1 MFVLQGRR
9 DPKKSDFSPVVQT
22 SHRLGPGPT
31 HNSRES
37 ASFDLGS
44 MRESKDN
51 KLSNH
56 RLSHVPAVFPYE
68 GLNFLDKICQH
79 LDYSFPMKAVL
90 LSLLSSNSIVTRLD
104 FSLSAST
111 LNDSY
116 QTSRTFFLQEFEAAK
131 KMGSSGPGQNSV
143 DSLDTVHKNTSS
155 ASRV

>member
-37 ASFDLGS
+37 ANFDLGS

-79 LDYSFPMKAVL
+79 LDYSSPMKAVL
-90 LSLLSSNSIVTRLD
+90 LSLLSSNSIVTRFD
-104 FSLSAST
+104 FHSLF
-111 LNDSY
+111 
-116 QTSRTFFLQEFEAAK
+116 QF
-131 KMGSSGPGQNSV
+131 
-143 DSLDTVHKNTSS
+143 
-155 ASRV
+155 

>member
-1 MFVLQGRR
+1 MNAFVTSKNAKTHNPNSTFSPSRNIFRLVQFPLILPLQVLWCSRSSSGDLQAHSPAQERSQFTMFVLQGRR

-68 GLNFLDKICQH
+68 GRAALFAELQQ
-79 LDYSFPMKAVL
+79 YSDQV
-90 LSLLSSNSIVTRLD
+90 
-104 FSLSAST
+104 
-111 LNDSY
+111 
-116 QTSRTFFLQEFEAAK
+116 
-131 KMGSSGPGQNSV
+131 
-143 DSLDTVHKNTSS
+143 
-155 ASRV
+155 

>member
-1 MFVLQGRR
+1 MCVLQGRR

-44 MRESKDN
+44 RRESKDN

-68 GLNFLDKICQH
+68 GRAALFAELQQ
-79 LDYSFPMKAVL
+79 YSDQV
-90 LSLLSSNSIVTRLD
+90 
-104 FSLSAST
+104 
-111 LNDSY
+111 
-116 QTSRTFFLQEFEAAK
+116 
-131 KMGSSGPGQNSV
+131 
-143 DSLDTVHKNTSS
+143 
-155 ASRV
+155 

>member
-1 MFVLQGRR
+1 MFVQQGRR

-31 HNSRES
+31 HNSRE
-37 ASFDLGS
+37 SFDLGS

-79 LDYSFPMKAVL
+79 LDYSSPMKAVL
-90 LSLLSSNSIVTRLD
+90 LSLLSSNNIVTRFGFHSL
-104 FSLSAST
+104 FSK
-111 LNDSY
+111 
-116 QTSRTFFLQEFEAAK
+116 F
-131 KMGSSGPGQNSV
+131 
-143 DSLDTVHKNTSS
+143 
-155 ASRV
+155 